1 MHHQIRIFVYG
12 FIIILILMIGLA
24 FTAYLFGHDSDSSTN
39 QAISFQL
46 EKITLSQ
53 KLSAAINGR
62 TQFSQSM
69 FLETDNR
76 VLAQDWKQFAEFDRA
91 YAEVVERIKR
101 VISANEREYLTEI
114 GRLNADIS
122 GLNQQLA
129 MLFNS
134 DSRDKLRQD
143 LLREIMS
150 KTTMQLNQLEKLLIN
165 QREGVRQALELADEI
180 ARENRMRFL
189 YYAVISILISLTV
202 ATLAI
207 VYGQRLSRQLEGLT
221 DYLEDRVQERTE
233 SLLDTQ
239 KELLENNNELARLA
253 STDSLTGLF
262 NRNRMNEIL
271 TNEYSRYKR
280 HKQNFGIIMLDI
292 DHFKSVNDNHGHDVG
307 DLILVELARHLK
319 NAVRNADSVARWGGE
334 EFLICCTTIK
344 HGDIFLI
351 AENIREV
358 IATAD
363 FNTVNNL
370 TVSLGCAIIHPHEA
384 IEALIKRAD
393 IALYDAK
400 NNGRNRS
407 VVSAMD
413 A

>member
-1 MHHQIRIFVYG
+1 MHRQIKIFSYG
-12 FIIILILMIGLA
+12 FIIILIMMISLA
-24 FTAYLFGHDSDSSTN
+24 FIAYLFGHDSSAN

-53 KLSAAINGR
+53 KLSAAIIGR
-62 TQFSQSM
+62 TQFSLSM
-69 FLETDNR
+69 FLETDAR
-76 VLAQDWKQFAEFDRA
+76 VRAQDWQQFAELDRA
-91 YAEVVERIKR
+91 YAEVVERIKP
-101 VISANEREYLTEI
+101 VISSKERKYLTEI

-122 GLNQQLA
+122 ELNQQLA

-134 DSRDKLRQD
+134 DSRDKPKQD
-143 LLREIMS
+143 LLGEIMS
-150 KTTMQLNQLEKLLIN
+150 KTTMQLNQLENLLIM
-165 QREGVRQALELADEI
+165 QREGVRQALEPADEK
-180 ARENRMRFL
+180 ARENRMRFVF
-189 YYAVISILISLTV
+189 YSAFTILVSLIV
-202 ATLAI
+202 AILAI
-207 VYGQRLSRQLEGLT
+207 VYGQRLSRQLEDLT
-221 DYLEDRVQERTE
+221 DYLEDKVQERTE

-239 KELLENNNELARLA
+239 KELLENNDELARLA

-262 NRNRMNEIL
+262 NRNRMNDIL

-280 HKQNFGIIMLDI
+280 HKQSFGIIMVDI
-292 DHFKSVNDNHGHDVG
+292 DHFKSVNDNYGHDVG
-307 DLILVELARHLK
+307 DVILVQLARHLED
-319 NAVRNADSVARWGGE
+319 AVRNADSVARWGGE

-344 HGDIFLI
+344 PGDIFLI

-363 FNTVNNL
+363 FNTVQNL
-370 TVSLGCAIIHPHEA
+370 TVSLGCAIIHSHETV
-384 IEALIKRAD
+384 EALIKRAD

-400 NNGRNRS
+400 NNGRNQS